1 MENKRKKQINLI
13 KKELKNE
20 IKITSTKLKITNFGL
35 SFISVSISVLNITI
49 ICLAIWAIIILSIRI
64 ENKDASI
71 LEIIM
76 PLIVAIFTIMLFI
89 ISIFLSIYNKKSKT
103 LFFQKSAN
111 QIQYLILKI
120 KNDPDFDLKEGIEII
135 NTIKKEEVKNNN
147 VDYKK
152 VIKKILIGDK

>member
-111 QIQYLILKI
+111 QIQYLVLKI